1 MHTNIRR
8 SVIAFALLLLSLA
21 AVRPIA
27 RAADEP
33 ARGDYVGQLQGLERG
48 AIAISTDGRS
58 VLAYVCDGTAEHVTV
73 AQWFKGTPSANTLS
87 LGAGRATLDARLDT
101 DRASGTV
108 TLADGRT
115 FAFRAVAVAD
125 PAASAGLFRSELDS
139 GGHHYIAGW
148 IEEPARTELQ
158 PAQVTFADGWID
170 WSNAG
175 ALGGIID
182 ELRFPRVAPTIGPA
196 TTRIASPIG
205 ELDVRRVRQGR
216 TE

>member
-1 MHTNIRR
+1 MRRIPEDELRGSSSARNERNFDAYDIRR

-108 TLADGRT
+108 IFADGRT
-115 FAFRAVAVAD
+115 FAFRAVPGPQIRRPARVYF
-125 PAASAGLFRSELDS
+125 AASW
-139 GGHHYIAGW
+139 IA
-148 IEEPARTELQ
+148 A
-158 PAQVTFADGWID
+158 
-170 WSNAG
+170 
-175 ALGGIID
+175 
-182 ELRFPRVAPTIGPA
+182 A
-196 TTRIASPIG
+196 TTTSPAGSRIPAPNCS
-205 ELDVRRVRQGR
+205 RHK
-216 TE
+216 